1 MSGLGVWVGNALV
14 VLGVL
19 LLALRV
25 YFTRQLARIRHV
37 RTGQPIPAL
46 DFFEQMGRF
55 FALAGGLTREFS
67 PLGTPPPKLFLKS
80 SIISSFDWRE

>member
-67 PLGTPPPKLFLKS
+67 PLGTPPPKAVFKIEYNLIL
-80 SIISSFDWRE
+80 